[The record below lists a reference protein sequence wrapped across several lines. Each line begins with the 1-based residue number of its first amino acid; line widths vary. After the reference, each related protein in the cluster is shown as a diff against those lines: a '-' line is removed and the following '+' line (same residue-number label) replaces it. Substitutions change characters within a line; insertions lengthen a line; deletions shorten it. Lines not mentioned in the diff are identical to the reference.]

1 MTRKRKSSAPH
12 QKVPLNRKAA
22 IKPVEFED
30 EQKWQISFHYISF
43 FLANPNSQFYFL
55 TAHKDQKL
63 VYIYV
68 YIEKQHKIR
77 TPNAIQFTSKQK

>member
-30 EQKWQISFHYISF
+30 EQ
-43 FLANPNSQFYFL
+43 N
-55 TAHKDQKL
+55 
-63 VYIYV
+63 
-68 YIEKQHKIR
+68 
-77 TPNAIQFTSKQK
+77 